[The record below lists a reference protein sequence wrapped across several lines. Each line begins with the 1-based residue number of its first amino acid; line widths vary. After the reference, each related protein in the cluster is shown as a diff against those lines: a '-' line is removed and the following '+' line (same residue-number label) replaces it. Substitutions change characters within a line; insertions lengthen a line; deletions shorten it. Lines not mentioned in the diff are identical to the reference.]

1 MRWIMPS
8 VRSRFRI
15 APAALAAL
23 VLTAVPAL
31 AITRLGAAMFSSG
44 NASHDPSETQ
54 GAREIEEVASSP
66 LTFDA
71 PSLTVLRAS
80 FVDRAALAAAGAK
93 GEEMEPAA
101 VVDDW

>member
-1 MRWIMPS
+1 MPS
-8 VRSRFRI
+8 VPRSWFRI
-15 APAALAAL
+15 VPAALAAL

-31 AITRLGAAMFSSG
+31 AITRLGAAMFLSG
-44 NASHDPSETQ
+44 NSSRDNSETQ
-54 GAREIEEVASSP
+54 SAREIEAVASSP

-71 PSLTVLRAS
+71 PSLTVMRAS
-80 FVDRAALAAAGAK
+80 FVDRAAIAASGAK